1 MRRLAATF
9 ALAVLG
15 TTRVSAADDAGVDV
29 DAGAASS
36 DTCIEQIP
44 KGATRPIMTD
54 TFPDR
59 AGSGFAALLT
69 VKIQHGKGERVL
81 PAGLESAA
89 TTEAK
94 KRLKEAGFVL
104 PSQTGTAAGRVTT
117 QADDK
122 GTLVTSHV
130 ELPLVPLPETP
141 GRNLLHLPPLPIAV
155 ARANGEMMTLCTSP
169 HWVTVEDPIAN
180 EPEAKPKPNPP
191 GRPQR
196 EEWTSLKI
204 GLELV
209 AVGLVLGAALAFLWR
224 WWRARPVPPPPPP
237 PPRPPWEVAL
247 EKLEETR
254 EAELL
259 EAGRHPEYIDRVSDA
274 VRGYLGARFG
284 FDGLESTTAEILAA
298 LRTSN
303 AGFLRMD
310 EEAPT
315 SRPVFG
321 ASMSFGEIKAF
332 LEECDLVKFAKL
344 VPSTEQCEKVMETG
358 VRIVRSTM
366 PVSAGSSATTE
377 RPS

>member
-1 MRRLAATF
+1 MRALAASF
-9 ALAVLG
+9 VLVALAAAR
-15 TTRVSAADDAGVDV
+15 TASAADDAGAPP
-29 DAGAASS
+29 DAGAAS

-44 KGATRPIMTD
+44 KGATRPSMTD

-59 AGSGFAALLT
+59 AASGFAALLT
-69 VKIQHGKGERVL
+69 VTIQHGKGERVL

-104 PSQTGTAAGRVTT
+104 PTQTGTAAGRVTT
-117 QADDK
+117 RADEK
-122 GTLVTSHV
+122 GTLVTSQV

-141 GRNLLHLPPLPIAV
+141 GRSLLHLPPLPIAV
-155 ARANGEMMTLCTSP
+155 ARANGEMMTLCTAS

-196 EEWTSLKI
+196 EEWTALKL
-204 GLELV
+204 GLALV
-209 AVGLVLGAALAFLWR
+209 AVGIVLGAALAFLLR
-224 WWRARPVPPPPPP
+224 WWRARPLPTPPPP

-247 EKLEETR
+247 EKLAETR
-254 EAELL
+254 EAALL

-284 FDGLESTTAEILAA
+284 FDGLESTTAEILTA
-298 LRTSN
+298 LRTSS
-303 AGFLRMD
+303 AGFVRLD
-310 EEAPT
+310 EDAASP
-315 SRPVFG
+315 RPVFG
-321 ASMSFGEIKAF
+321 AAMSYGEIKAF

-344 VPSTEQCEKVMETG
+344 VPSTEQCEAVMDTG

-366 PVSAGSSATTE
+366 PVSSAASE